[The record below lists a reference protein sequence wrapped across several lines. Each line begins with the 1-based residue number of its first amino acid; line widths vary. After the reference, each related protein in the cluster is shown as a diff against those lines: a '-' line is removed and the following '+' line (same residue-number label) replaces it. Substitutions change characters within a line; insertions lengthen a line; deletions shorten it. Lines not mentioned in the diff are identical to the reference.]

1 MSLIN
6 LKNDL
11 DFCNLS
17 LYTRLKL
24 LCGAIILVLI
34 IFLSVK
40 NLENITVVSVI
51 TIFSI
56 LSYSVFS
63 YIVLS
68 KENK

>member
-1 MSLIN
+1 MSLI
-6 LKNDL
+6 KMKDDL
-11 DFCNLS
+11 DFQNLS
-17 LYTRLKL
+17 LYTRVKL

-40 NLENITVVSVI
+40 YLENITVISVV

-56 LSYSVFS
+56 LIYSVFS

>member
-6 LKNDL
+6 LKNNL
-11 DFCNLS
+11 DFYNLS
-17 LYTRLKL
+17 LYTKVKL

-40 NLENITVVSVI
+40 YLENITVISVV

-56 LSYSVFS
+56 LIYSIFS